1 MKISSL
7 GTSARRSPLAA
18 LATLFAIAGLCLCPL
33 HLHSETVLIA
43 DDKIADEGSA
53 WKLLAGK
60 GAEATVS
67 VEKVDNEPAL
77 CVEVQNDSGEE
88 VDVRIHRLFG
98 EIIADN
104 TYQVTFKAK
113 AQQAVDIIPF
123 INPASEA
130 ARILWRVSAPLD
142 TGWKEFR
149 FTFKGRE
156 TANECGLGFSHLG
169 KGTNKF
175 WFKDIVLTTE

>member
-1 MKISSL
+1 MEEDDAQMTSRTFPGFLTLMVASL
-7 GTSARRSPLAA
+7 GLFMFALDLPAETS
-18 LATLFAIAGLCLCPL
+18 
-33 HLHSETVLIA
+33 LIA
-43 DDKIADEGSA
+43 NDQIADGGTA
-53 WKLLAGK
+53 WKLTAGK
-60 GAEATVS
+60 GAAATIS

-77 CVEVQNDSGEE
+77 CVEVENDSGEE

-104 TYQVTFKAK
+104 TYQVAFKAK
-113 AQQAVDIIPF
+113 AEQAVDIIPF

-130 ARILWRVSAPLD
+130 ARILWRVSTPLD
-142 TGWKEFR
+142 TGWKEFH

-156 TANECGLGFSHLG
+156 TANECGIGFSHLG

-175 WFKDIVLTTE
+175 WFKDIVLTTD